1 MTALTDELLGRRL
14 ADRAARVPATS
25 LTALARSATAR
36 PQLRPA
42 GFVGSWAT
50 VGSVA
55 AVIVIGVA
63 LVGGLL
69 SRVSPPGVAHGSATA
84 SSGPRSSEV
93 AGGSPS
99 PSNQA
104 GGIAMW
110 TSLAW
115 EKTSPS
121 PFESDQTIVN
131 DAIAVG
137 DGFIAVGTTQVGGR
151 LTGRVW
157 RSPDGRSWERIDDP
171 GIATFV
177 PARILAVGDTLV
189 VLGDRPSATGDRDKK
204 VELWHSEDGRTWTQG
219 PPLPVPGDAGPAA
232 GGDAGIL
239 LPVDHDTYL
248 IGPDLASWNKT
259 TTWPADVYLGTPV
272 WSGGRWIQ
280 PGATGVVGANA
291 PTSAAIWTSS
301 DGAIWVA
308 ASVDP
313 SPGAVFRIYPAQDGV
328 LALGQSANLCVVC
341 YGVFI
346 PSGVAWASADGQTWT
361 GIDPGLL
368 DLDRSHNVRL
378 VGDGRRLL
386 EVAPLPRTLGDIPA
400 SSVASQTLDGR
411 IWTPVGGTALDAS
424 VLAGHLVVGPTGV
437 AILPGGAVD
446 TTSGSFN
453 PQPWWGEATEQGSLP
468 PVLPRVTG
476 CDTLGFD
483 GRRCAAVVARA
494 MELAGNPAGVVTIVV
509 RQPPVDTT
517 SAGSQPIATVGFT
530 LSDGT
535 SKTAEIRCGLG
546 GFVLGSSDRACSAD
560 PKIRIDG
567 GVSHDV
573 PCGPT
578 ECDEHHPGATP
589 PPSPRPAVV
598 SASQPLE
605 LRVFNVP
612 IDHVGHYEVLA
623 GNASLPDGLLSE
635 RSGTLGDPRPTAFWI
650 DQGVQIVVRPGKACI
665 GSACPQ
671 IDSIYH
677 APYHGPQPVNVYLV
691 FDVVELDSPGAF
703 LEVRDLVVR

>member
-1 MTALTDELLGRRL
+1 MTPLPDELLRRRL
-14 ADRAARVPATS
+14 ADRAALTPATS
-25 LTALARSATAR
+25 LTALARSATAMPQSR
-36 PQLRPA
+36 PTGL
-42 GFVGSWAT
+42 VGRW
-50 VGSVA
+50 A
-55 AVIVIGVA
+55 AVASAAAVVVVAVA

-69 SRVSPPGVAHGSATA
+69 SRVNPPGVAQGSASA
-84 SSGPRSSEV
+84 SPGPRSSEV
-93 AGGSPS
+93 AGESPS
-99 PSNQA
+99 PS
-104 GGIAMW
+104 GRPDGIAVW
-110 TSLAW
+110 TSLFW
-115 EKTSPS
+115 QKTSPV
-121 PFESDQTIVN
+121 PFESDETVLN

-137 DGFIAVGTTQVGGR
+137 DGFIAVGTTQAGSQ

-157 RSPDGRSWERIDDP
+157 LSLDGRSWERIDDP

-177 PARILAVGDTLV
+177 PARVLAVGGTLV
-189 VLGDRPSATGDRDKK
+189 VLGDRPPAAGDRVKNT
-204 VELWHSEDGRTWTQG
+204 ELWHSEDGRTWTQG
-219 PPLPVPGDAGPAA
+219 PTLPVPGDAGPAA

-248 IGPDLASWNKT
+248 IGPDLASWAKT

-291 PTSAAIWTSS
+291 PTSASIWTSS

-341 YGVFI
+341 RGVFV

-368 DLDRSHNVRL
+368 DLDRSHNVRF

-386 EVAPLPRTLGDIPA
+386 EVAPVPRTIGDIPA

-411 IWTPVGGTALDAS
+411 AWTPVGGTALDSS
-424 VLAGHLVVGPTGV
+424 VLAGHLVVGANGV
-437 AILPGGAVD
+437 AILPSGAVD
-446 TTSGSFN
+446 MTSGSFN

-468 PVLPRVTG
+468 PVLPQVTG

-483 GRRCAAVVARA
+483 ARRCAAVVARA
-494 MELAGNPAGVVTIVV
+494 TNEAGNPEGVVTIVV
-509 RQPPVDTT
+509 RTAPLDST
-517 SAGSQPIATVGFT
+517 SLGSQPIATVGFT
-530 LSDGT
+530 FSDGT
-535 SKTAEIRCGLG
+535 SKTVEIRCGLG
-546 GFVLGSSDRACSAD
+546 GFVLGSSDRVCSDD
-560 PKIRIDG
+560 PQIRIDG

-578 ECDEHHPGATP
+578 PGDENHPCATP

-598 SASQPLE
+598 SASQPLV
-605 LRVFNVP
+605 LRFFDVP
-612 IDHVGHYEVLA
+612 IDHVGHYEVLV
-623 GNASLPDGLLSE
+623 GSGSLPDGLLSE

-650 DQGVQIVVRPGKACI
+650 DQGVHIVVRPGKACV

-677 APYHGPQPVNVYLV
+677 APHHGPQPVNVYLV
-691 FDVVELDSPGAF
+691 FDVVELDSPGAV